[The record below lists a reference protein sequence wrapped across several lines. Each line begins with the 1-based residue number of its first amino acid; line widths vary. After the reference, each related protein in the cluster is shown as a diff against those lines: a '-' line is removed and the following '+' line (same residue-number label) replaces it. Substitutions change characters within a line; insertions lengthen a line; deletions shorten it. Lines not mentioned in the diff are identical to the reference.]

1 MAHERN
7 IAALLRTDART
18 VHVSFIKDVEP
29 ELPEDNQ
36 FDRLLVAEQRRRA
49 EPEYHTISDGAKYR
63 NPAFA
68 VSPARKTYTYVAD
81 LPLEVDDVVVVTVR
95 GQLTLAVVRS
105 VDDEVKIE
113 PGSAVG
119 YLWVV
124 AKVDMANYHA
134 NLDRNREIEQTVAE
148 GMRANLRRS
157 FANSFMAG
165 LAPDASAKLG
175 SLIGETV
182 AIGAPAEHAPK
193 ADGDI
198 AG

>member
-36 FDRLLVAEQRRRA
+36 FEVDRLLVAEQRRLTA
-49 EPEYHTISDGAKYR
+49 KLGATIVPAKV
-63 NPAFA
+63 PAYA
-68 VSPARKTYTYVAD
+68 VSPARKTYTYVTD
-81 LPLEVDDVVVVTVR
+81 LSLEVDDVVVVMAR
-95 GQLTLAVVRS
+95 GQLALAVVHS

-113 PGSAVG
+113 PGSTVG

-124 AKVDMANYHA
+124 SKVDMAGYHA
-134 NLDRNREIEQTVAE
+134 NVDRNREIERTVAE

-193 ADGDI
+193 TDGDI